1 MKKLILLLLF
11 IPLVSFG
18 QIKYK
23 DLIKIDSQEAFEKL
37 MFDEQFSTTNEKD
50 DYGTLFYALDPKAD
64 DDGGV
69 ISTKFATYTP
79 VINKFFFTII
89 RTGTTTN
96 LYTGVVTDAGVITN
110 DYDTMLRKA
119 KRKCKFVKM
128 FKPQTTNYAC
138 YSCKDADFEGY
149 LAFGLV
155 GGQGVI
161 TNIMD

>member
-23 DLIKIDSQEAFEKL
+23 DIMKIKNQRAFEKL
-37 MFDEQFSTTNEKD
+37 MFDKQFSETESD
-50 DYGTLFYALDPKAD
+50 DDITLYYALNPKTVEGEVRA
-64 DDGGV
+64 
-69 ISTKFATYTP
+69 TKFASYTP
-79 VINKFFFTII
+79 VLFKFFFTII
-89 RTGTTTN
+89 RTGTSTN
-96 LYTGVVTDAGVITN
+96 LYTGVVTDAGIMAN
-110 DYDTMLRKA
+110 DYDSMLRKV

-161 TNIMD
+161 TNIID